1 MTRVIL
7 ADDHPLFLS
16 ALEAALQEAG
26 LVVLGTAGTGAEV
39 LELADRC
46 EPDAVLL
53 DLCMPGW
60 TGSRASGG
68 SPRSTRACGSW
79 SCRPPTTRASSTAAL
94 AAGAVCFV
102 GKSVQ
107 PADLVHAVRAVLNAR
122 NGGIHY
128 RSELPVTQLRPVRT
142 DRRDTH
148 GLTKRELEI
157 LRLVA
162 SGSSNSHLA
171 KSLWVTEQTIKFHL
185 SNVYKKLGVPNRTA
199 ASAAASKL
207 GLLELNDSSE
217 HLGDVV
223 DIASARGVLA

>member
-16 ALEAALQEAG
+16 ALELALQEAG
-26 LVVLGTAGTGAEV
+26 IDVVGTACTGTEV
-39 LELADRC
+39 LELVDEC

-53 DLCMPGW
+53 DLCMPEMDGA
-60 TGSRASGG
+60 TCIRRLSALYPNLRIMVVSA
-68 SPRSTRACGSW
+68 TEDQ
-79 SCRPPTTRASSTAAL
+79 TVIHNAL

-107 PADLVHAVRAVLNAR
+107 PADLVQALHAVVNAR

-128 RSELPVTQLRPVRT
+128 RGELPVTELRPIRNE
-142 DRRDTH
+142 RRERH

-162 SGSSNSHLA
+162 GGSSNSQLA

-207 GLLELNDSSE
+207 GLLELDE
-217 HLGDVV
+217 AAGFGEVV
-223 DIASARGVLA
+223 EIASARGMLG

>member
-1 MTRVIL
+1 MPRVIL
-7 ADDHPLFLS
+7 ADDHPLFLY
-16 ALEAALQEAG
+16 ALELALGEAG
-26 LVVLGTAGTGAEV
+26 IEVLGSATTGDEV
-39 LELADRC
+39 LELVDRE

-53 DLCMPGW
+53 DLCMPGMDGV
-60 TGSRASGG
+60 TCIRRLSALYPALRIVVVSATDD
-68 SPRSTRACGSW
+68 R
-79 SCRPPTTRASSTAAL
+79 TAINDAL

-107 PADLVHAVRAVLNAR
+107 PADLVHALRAVVRAR

-128 RSELPVTQLRPVRT
+128 RGELPVTQLRPVRN

-157 LRLVA
+157 LRLAA
-162 SGSSNSHLA
+162 SGSSNQQMA
-171 KSLWVTEQTIKFHL
+171 KLLWVTEQTIKFHL

-207 GLLELNDSSE
+207 GLLELDDAAGFGE
-217 HLGDVV
+217 VV
-223 DIASARGVLA
+223 DIASARGMLG

>member
-16 ALEAALQEAG
+16 ALELALQEAG
-26 LVVLGTAGTGAEV
+26 VEVIGTADSGAAV

-53 DLCMPGW
+53 DLCMPGMDGV
-60 TGSRASGG
+60 TCIRRLAALYPALRIVVVSAADDQSVIHG
-68 SPRSTRACGSW
+68 
-79 SCRPPTTRASSTAAL
+79 AL

-102 GKSVQ
+102 GKRVH
-107 PADLVHAVRAVLNAR
+107 PADLVHAVRAIIDAR

-128 RSELPVTQLRPVRT
+128 RGELPVSQLRPIRPE
-142 DRRDTH
+142 RRDTH

-157 LRLVA
+157 LRLAA
-162 SGSSNSHLA
+162 SGSSNSQMA
-171 KSLWVTEQTIKFHL
+171 KLLWVTEQTIKFHL

-207 GLLELNDSSE
+207 GLLELDDAADFGE
-217 HLGDVV
+217 AV
-223 DIASARGVLA
+223 DIVAARGMLG

>member
-1 MTRVIL
+1 MPQVIL

-16 ALEAALQEAG
+16 ALELSLTEAG
-26 LVVLGTAGTGAEV
+26 IDVLGSATNGDEV
-39 LELADRC
+39 LDLVDLH

-53 DLCMPGW
+53 DLCMPGMDGV
-60 TGSRASGG
+60 TCIRRLSALYPNLRIVVVSA
-68 SPRSTRACGSW
+68 TDDQ
-79 SCRPPTTRASSTAAL
+79 TAIHGAL

-107 PADLVHAVRAVLNAR
+107 PEDLVQALRAVINAR

-128 RSELPVTQLRPVRT
+128 RGELPVTRLRPVRPE
-142 DRRDTH
+142 RRDTH

-157 LRLVA
+157 LRLAA
-162 SGSSNSHLA
+162 SGSSNSQMA
-171 KSLWVTEQTIKFHL
+171 KLLWVTEQTIKFHL

-207 GLLELNDSSE
+207 GLLELDDAADF
-217 HLGDVV
+217 GQVV
-223 DIASARGVLA
+223 DIASARGMLG

>member
-16 ALEAALQEAG
+16 ALELALQEAG
-26 LVVLGTAGTGAEV
+26 IEVLGTASTGTEA
-39 LELADRC
+39 LQLADQC

-53 DLCMPGW
+53 DLCMPEIDGV
-60 TGSRASGG
+60 TCIRRLSALYPDLRIVVVSATDDQAVIHS
-68 SPRSTRACGSW
+68 
-79 SCRPPTTRASSTAAL
+79 AL

-107 PADLVHAVRAVLNAR
+107 PDDLVHALRAVLNAR

-128 RSELPVTQLRPVRT
+128 RGELPVTHLRPVRNE
-142 DRRDTH
+142 RRDTH

-157 LRLVA
+157 LRLAA
-162 SGSSNSHLA
+162 SGSSNSQMA
-171 KSLWVTEQTIKFHL
+171 KLLWVTEQTIKFHL

-207 GLLELNDSSE
+207 GLLELDDAAE
-217 HLGDVV
+217 FGEIV
-223 DIASARGVLA
+223 DIASARGMLG

>member
-1 MTRVIL
+1 MPRVIL
-7 ADDHPLFLS
+7 ADDHPLFLY
-16 ALEAALQEAG
+16 ALELALGEAG
-26 LVVLGTAGTGAEV
+26 IEVLGSATTGDEV
-39 LELADRC
+39 LELVDRE

-53 DLCMPGW
+53 DLCMPGMDGV
-60 TGSRASGG
+60 TCIRRLSALYPALRIVVVSG
-68 SPRSTRACGSW
+68 TDDQTAIN
-79 SCRPPTTRASSTAAL
+79 AAL

-107 PADLVHAVRAVLNAR
+107 PADLVHALRAVVRAR

-128 RSELPVTQLRPVRT
+128 RGELAVTPLRAVRD

-157 LRLVA
+157 LRLAA
-162 SGSSNSHLA
+162 SGSSNQQMA
-171 KSLWVTEQTIKFHL
+171 KLLWVTEQTIKFHL

-207 GLLELNDSSE
+207 GLLELDDAAGFGE
-217 HLGDVV
+217 VV
-223 DIASARGVLA
+223 DIASARGMLG

>member
-53 DLCMPGW
+53 DLCMPGMDGV
-60 TGSRASGG
+60 TCIRRLSALYPGLRIVVVSATDDESVIH
-68 SPRSTRACGSW
+68 S
-79 SCRPPTTRASSTAAL
+79 AL

-107 PADLVHAVRAVLNAR
+107 PADLVHAVRAVINAR
-122 NGGIHY
+122 KGGIHY
-128 RSELPVTQLRPVRT
+128 RGELPVTQLRAVRN

>member
-1 MTRVIL
+1 MPRVIL
-7 ADDHPLFLS
+7 ADDHPIFLS
-16 ALEAALQEAG
+16 ALELTLIEAG
-26 LVVLGTAGTGAEV
+26 IDVVGCATTGDEV
-39 LELADRC
+39 LELVDQE

-53 DLCMPGW
+53 DLCMPG
-60 TGSRASGG
+60 TDGVTCIRQLSALYPALRIVVVSGTDDQAVING
-68 SPRSTRACGSW
+68 
-79 SCRPPTTRASSTAAL
+79 AL

-107 PADLVHAVRAVLNAR
+107 PEELIQALRTVVRAR

-128 RSELPVTQLRPVRT
+128 RGELPVTQLRAVRN

-157 LRLVA
+157 LRLAA
-162 SGSSNSHLA
+162 SGSSNQQMA
-171 KSLWVTEQTIKFHL
+171 KLLWVTEQTIKFHL

-207 GLLELNDSSE
+207 GLLELDDAAGFGE
-217 HLGDVV
+217 VV
-223 DIASARGVLA
+223 DIAAARGMLG

>member
-16 ALEAALQEAG
+16 ALELALEEAG
-26 LVVLGTAGTGAEV
+26 IDVLGTACTGTEV

-53 DLCMPGW
+53 DLCMPEIDGV
-60 TGSRASGG
+60 TCIRRLSALYPALRIVVVSATDDQNVIHG
-68 SPRSTRACGSW
+68 
-79 SCRPPTTRASSTAAL
+79 AL

-102 GKSVQ
+102 GKTVQ
-107 PADLVHAVRAVLNAR
+107 PADLVHAVRAVINAR
-122 NGGIHY
+122 NGSIHY
-128 RSELPVTQLRPVRT
+128 SGVTQLRPLRN

-157 LRLVA
+157 LRLAA
-162 SGSSNSHLA
+162 SGSSNSQMA
-171 KSLWVTEQTIKFHL
+171 KLLWVTEQTIKFHL

-199 ASAAASKL
+199 ASAAASRL
-207 GLLELNDSSE
+207 GLLELDDAPE
-217 HLGDVV
+217 QFGEVV
-223 DIASARGVLA
+223 DITSARGALG

>member
-1 MTRVIL
+1 MPQVIL

-16 ALEAALQEAG
+16 ALELSLTEAG
-26 LVVLGTAGTGAEV
+26 IDVLGSATNGDEV
-39 LELADRC
+39 LDLVDAH

-53 DLCMPGW
+53 DLCMPGMDGV
-60 TGSRASGG
+60 TCIRRLSALYPALRIVVVSA
-68 SPRSTRACGSW
+68 TDDQ
-79 SCRPPTTRASSTAAL
+79 TAIHGAL

-107 PADLVHAVRAVLNAR
+107 PEDLVHALRAVINAR

-128 RSELPVTQLRPVRT
+128 RGELPVTQLRTIRPE
-142 DRRDTH
+142 RRNTH

-157 LRLVA
+157 LRLAA
-162 SGSSNSHLA
+162 SGSSNSQMA
-171 KSLWVTEQTIKFHL
+171 KLLWVTEQTIKFHL

-207 GLLELNDSSE
+207 GLLELDDAADF
-217 HLGDVV
+217 GAVV
-223 DIASARGVLA
+223 DIASARGMLG

>member
-16 ALEAALQEAG
+16 ALGLALQEAG
-26 LVVLGTAGTGAEV
+26 IEVVGTASSGAEV

-46 EPDAVLL
+46 DPDAVLL
-53 DLCMPGW
+53 DLYMPGMDGV
-60 TGSRASGG
+60 TCIRRLAALYPNLRIVVVSATDDKSVIH
-68 SPRSTRACGSW
+68 
-79 SCRPPTTRASSTAAL
+79 AAL

-107 PADLVHAVRAVLNAR
+107 PTDLVHAVRAVINAR

-128 RSELPVTQLRPVRT
+128 RGELQVTQLHSVRA
-142 DRRDTH
+142 DRVESH

-162 SGSSNSHLA
+162 GGSSNSQLA

-185 SNVYKKLGVPNRTA
+185 SNVYKKLGVANRTA

-207 GLLELNDSSE
+207 GLLEPDDATAP
-217 HLGDVV
+217 LGEVV
-223 DIASARGVLA
+223 EIASARGMLG

>member
-16 ALEAALQEAG
+16 ALVLALQEAG
-26 LVVLGTAGTGAEV
+26 IEVVGTAASGAEV

-46 EPDAVLL
+46 AADAVLL
-53 DLCMPGW
+53 DLCMPGMDGV
-60 TGSRASGG
+60 TCIRRLSGLYPDLRIVVV
-68 SPRSTRACGSW
+68 SATDDK
-79 SCRPPTTRASSTAAL
+79 TVIHAAL

-107 PADLVHAVRAVLNAR
+107 PADLVHAVRAVINAR
-122 NGGIHY
+122 NGSIHY
-128 RSELPVTQLRPVRT
+128 RGELPVTQLHSVRA
-142 DRRDTH
+142 DRREAH

-162 SGSSNSHLA
+162 GGSSNSQLA

-185 SNVYKKLGVPNRTA
+185 SNVYRKLGVANRTEASHYAHVHQLVDTQRHSTPVADRRA
-199 ASAAASKL
+199 A
-207 GLLELNDSSE
+207 
-217 HLGDVV
+217 
-223 DIASARGVLA
+223 

>member
-16 ALEAALQEAG
+16 ALELALQEAG
-26 LVVLGTAGTGAEV
+26 VEVVGTAATGTEV
-39 LELADRC
+39 LQLVDRC

-53 DLCMPGW
+53 DLCMPGMDGV
-60 TGSRASGG
+60 TCIRRLSALYPSLRIVVVSATDDRTEIHG
-68 SPRSTRACGSW
+68 
-79 SCRPPTTRASSTAAL
+79 AL

-107 PADLVHAVRAVLNAR
+107 PADLVQALRAVVDAR
-122 NGGIHY
+122 KGAIHY
-128 RSELPVTQLRPVRT
+128 RGELPATMLRPVRN

-157 LRLVA
+157 LRLA
-162 SGSSNSHLA
+162 SSGSSNSQMA
-171 KSLWVTEQTIKFHL
+171 KLLWVTEQTIKFHL

-207 GLLELNDSSE
+207 GLLELDDASDG
-217 HLGDVV
+217 LGEVV
-223 DIASARGVLA
+223 DIASARGMLG

>member
-7 ADDHPLFLS
+7 GDDHPLFLS
-16 ALEAALQEAG
+16 ALELALQEAG

-53 DLCMPGW
+53 DLCMPGLDGV
-60 TGSRASGG
+60 TCIRRLSALYPGLRIVVVSATDDQSVIH
-68 SPRSTRACGSW
+68 
-79 SCRPPTTRASSTAAL
+79 AAL

-107 PADLVHAVRAVLNAR
+107 PADLVQAVRAVLNAR
-122 NGGIHY
+122 NGSIHY

-142 DRRDTH
+142 DPRDAH

-157 LRLVA
+157 LQLVA
-162 SGSSNSHLA
+162 SGSSNSQMA

-207 GLLELNDSSE
+207 GLLEADDASE
-217 HLGDVV
+217 RLGEVV
-223 DIASARGVLA
+223 DIASARGMLG